1 MKTKHLLGALLSFLC
16 TIIFFSCGNN
26 NEEKIYP
33 LSFEKEYYEQ
43 PLLRATD
50 ITIRGGNRDY
60 TVTVEE
66 TDILSIDVDLSSS
79 SRNGKFKSYPQK
91 ERRNKGESKR

>member
-16 TIIFFSCGNN
+16 TIIFFSCGNYN
-26 NEEKIYP
+26 DELIYP

-50 ITIRGGNRDY
+50 ITNRGGNRDY
-60 TVTVEE
+60 TETVEE
-66 TDILSIDVDLSSS
+66 THNLSIEVDLTSSI
-79 SRNGKFKSYPQK
+79 GK
-91 ERRNKGESKR
+91 

>member
-33 LSFEKEYYEQ
+33 LSFEKEYYE
-43 PLLRATD
+43 PVSYTHLTLP
-50 ITIRGGNRDY
+50 TIA
-60 TVTVEE
+60 
-66 TDILSIDVDLSSS
+66 
-79 SRNGKFKSYPQK
+79 
-91 ERRNKGESKR
+91 

>member
-33 LSFEKEYYEQ
+33 LSFILEKS
-43 PLLRATD
+43 
-50 ITIRGGNRDY
+50 ITNNLY
-60 TVTVEE
+60 
-66 TDILSIDVDLSSS
+66 
-79 SRNGKFKSYPQK
+79 
-91 ERRNKGESKR
+91 

>member
-50 ITIRGGNRDY
+50 ITH
-60 TVTVEE
+60 
-66 TDILSIDVDLSSS
+66 
-79 SRNGKFKSYPQK
+79 
-91 ERRNKGESKR
+91 

>member
-66 TDILSIDVDLSSS
+66 TDILIQLN
-79 SRNGKFKSYPQK
+79 RNGKFKSYPQK

>member
-79 SRNGKFKSYPQK
+79 NRNGKFKSYPQK

>member
-33 LSFEKEYYEQ
+33 SLKKS
-43 PLLRATD
+43 
-50 ITIRGGNRDY
+50 ITNNLY
-60 TVTVEE
+60 
-66 TDILSIDVDLSSS
+66 
-79 SRNGKFKSYPQK
+79 
-91 ERRNKGESKR
+91 

>member
-33 LSFEKEYYEQ
+33 LSFEKEYYSQASLQEMIE
-43 PLLRATD
+43 D
-50 ITIRGGNRDY
+50 EITSYQKNGAITLNKVEVQEAENGN
-60 TVTVEE
+60 TVTVEI
-66 TDILSIDVDLSSS
+66 TYAS
-79 SRNGKFKSYPQK
+79 GA
-91 ERRNKGESKR
+91 